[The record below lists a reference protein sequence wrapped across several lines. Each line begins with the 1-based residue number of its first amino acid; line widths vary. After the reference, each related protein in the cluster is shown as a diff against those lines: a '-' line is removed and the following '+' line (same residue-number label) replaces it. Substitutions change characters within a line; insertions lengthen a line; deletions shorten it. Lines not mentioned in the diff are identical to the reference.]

1 MGGLTVIVLGV
12 WVLCQVTG
20 GDALHRLGILS

>member
-1 MGGLTVIVLGV
+1 MGGAAIILFGV

-20 GDALHRLGILS
+20 GDALHRLGILA